1 LELLTRRRPVEV
13 SKSIISSDLVT
24 WVQQMRSEGK
34 QEEVFD
40 PLIQGKGYEDQM
52 LQVLDVACMCT
63 NQNQFKRPTVQ
74 EVVAWLEIIGDDA
87 QPMKVACP
95 VKG

>member
-1 LELLTRRRPVEV
+1 
-13 SKSIISSDLVT
+13 
-24 WVQQMRSEGK
+24 
-34 QEEVFD
+34 
-40 PLIQGKGYEDQM
+40 M

-87 QPMKVACP
+87 QPMKGACP

>member
-1 LELLTRRRPVEV
+1 MELLTRRRPVEV
-13 SKSIISSDLVT
+13 SKSMISSDLVT
-24 WVQQMRSEGK
+24 WVQQMRAEDK

-40 PLIQGKGYEDQM
+40 LLIRGKGYEDQM

-63 NQNQFKRPTVQ
+63 NQNQFKRPTIQ
-74 EVVAWLEIIGDDA
+74 EVVEWLEIAADDV
-87 QPMKVACP
+87 QPMKGVCP

>member
-1 LELLTRRRPVEV
+1 MELLTRRRPVEV
-13 SKSIISSDLVT
+13 SKSMISSDLVT
-24 WVQQMRSEGK
+24 WVQQMRAEGK

-40 PLIQGKGYEDQM
+40 LLIRGKGYEDQM

-63 NQNQFKRPTVQ
+63 NQNQFKRPTIQ
-74 EVVAWLEIIGDDA
+74 EVVEWLEIAADDV
-87 QPMKVACP
+87 QPMKGVCP